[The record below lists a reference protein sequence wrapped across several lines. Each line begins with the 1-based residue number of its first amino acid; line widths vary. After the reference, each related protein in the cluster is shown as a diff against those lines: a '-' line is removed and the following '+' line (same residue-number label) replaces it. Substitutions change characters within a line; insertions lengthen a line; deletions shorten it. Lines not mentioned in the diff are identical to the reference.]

1 MLMAKEGSIGP
12 AMNRIL
18 ELLLSLIPLLA
29 TAAAVLTLLFFA
41 YWFLLGRRTDLAN
54 EHRLYR
60 QIAMFGLTAAGA
72 IAISLA
78 LPVSDSTRNQV
89 IALIGVLLSG
99 VIAFSSA
106 TIVSNLMAGLVLH
119 VTRPFRTGD
128 FIRVGEYFGRV
139 VGRGLFSTEVQ
150 TEHRELVYLSNAHML
165 STPVTVVRSSG
176 TIITATL
183 SLGYDVH
190 HTQVKGLLLE
200 AARNVDLEEPFVKIV
215 ELGNYAITYSVS
227 GLLTEVKGMLASRS
241 RLFESILDALHTAG
255 VEIVSPSF
263 MNQRRQENDT
273 KILPVMSED
282 VLQPDSPSSE
292 DMVFDKAEEAEQQEK
307 AEINLKEEISK
318 LQAQAKESEGE
329 AKKQIEVQIE
339 QLREQLVEIV
349 QDEVDTG
356 GDEDDVAR
364 QDVPPDKPPA
374 GL

>member
-1 MLMAKEGSIGP
+1 
-12 AMNRIL
+12 
-18 ELLLSLIPLLA
+18 
-29 TAAAVLTLLFFA
+29 
-41 YWFLLGRRTDLAN
+41 
-54 EHRLYR
+54 
-60 QIAMFGLTAAGA
+60 
-72 IAISLA
+72 
-78 LPVSDSTRNQV
+78 
-89 IALIGVLLSG
+89 
-99 VIAFSSA
+99 
-106 TIVSNLMAGLVLH
+106 
-119 VTRPFRTGD
+119 
-128 FIRVGEYFGRV
+128 
-139 VGRGLFSTEVQ
+139 
-150 TEHRELVYLSNAHML
+150 ML

-263 MNQRRQENDT
+263 MNQRRQDNDT
-273 KILPVMSED
+273 KILPVMGED

-356 GDEDDVAR
+356 GDEGDVAR

>member
-1 MLMAKEGSIGP
+1 MGKEGSIGP

-29 TAAAVLTLLFFA
+29 TAAAVLTLLIFA

-99 VIAFSSA
+99 VIAFSA
-106 TIVSNLMAGLVLH
+106 TTIVSNLMAGLVLH
-119 VTRPFRTGD
+119 VSRAFRTGD
-128 FIRVGEYFGRV
+128 FIRVGEHFGRV
-139 VGRGLFSTEVQ
+139 VGRSLFNTELQ

-190 HTQVKGLLLE
+190 HTRVKGLLLE
-200 AARNVDLEEPFVKIV
+200 AARNAGLEEPFVKIV
-215 ELGNYAITYSVS
+215 ELGNYAISYSVS
-227 GLLTEVKGMLASRS
+227 GLLTEVKGMLTSRS
-241 RLFESILDALHTAG
+241 RLFESILDALHAAG
-255 VEIVSPSF
+255 IEIVSPSF
-263 MNQRRQENDT
+263 MNQRRQGNDT
-273 KILPVMSED
+273 KVLPVMGED
-282 VLQPDSPSSE
+282 VLQSDSPSLE
-292 DMVFDKAEEAEQQEK
+292 DIVFDKAEEAEQLEK
-307 AEINLKEEISK
+307 AEITLKEEISK
-318 LQAQAKESEGE
+318 LQAQVKESEGE
-329 AKKQIEVQIE
+329 VKKQIEVQIE
-339 QLREQLVEIV
+339 QLRQHLMEIV
-349 QDEVDTG
+349 QDEDDAG
-356 GDEDDVAR
+356 GTKGDIAK
-364 QDVPPDKPPA
+364 QDVRPEKPPA
-374 GL
+374 